1 MEDKGGKTKQTKQQ
15 VNIFLKWLGIGEWNF
30 ASSRK
35 YFDCVMF
42 KKKNQNPQT
51 VRFHEMWRPVYPYSK
66 RYQLSVLILVSEH
79 FKLED

>member
-1 MEDKGGKTKQTKQQ
+1 MEDKGDKTKQTKQQ

-42 KKKNQNPQT
+42 KKKNKTPKL
-51 VRFHEMWRPVYPYSK
+51 Y
-66 RYQLSVLILVSEH
+66 VSMRC
-79 FKLED
+79 EDQFIPIQRDTSCQC

>member
-1 MEDKGGKTKQTKQQ
+1 MEDKGYKTKQTKQQ
-15 VNIFLKWLGIGEWNF
+15 VNIFLKCLGIGEWNF

-42 KKKNQNPQT
+42 KKKKRKT
-51 VRFHEMWRPVYPYSK
+51 VRFHEMWRPVYLYSK
-66 RYQLSVLILVSEH
+66 RYQLSVLFLVSEH